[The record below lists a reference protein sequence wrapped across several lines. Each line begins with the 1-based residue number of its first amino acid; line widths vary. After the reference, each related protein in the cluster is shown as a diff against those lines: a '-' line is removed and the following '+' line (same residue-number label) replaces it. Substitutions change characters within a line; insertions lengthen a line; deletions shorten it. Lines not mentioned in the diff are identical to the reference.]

1 MKTHVS
7 SSPFRQ
13 EKTYFTPSFEMI
25 SVPHEDVL
33 TSSLP
38 FARGNELP
46 YRSFGTYIGSGFL
59 EDDSD
64 FLR

>member
-7 SSPFRQ
+7 RSSFRQ
-13 EKTYFTPSFEMI
+13 EKSYLTPSFEMI
-25 SVPHEDVL
+25 SVSHEDVL

-46 YRSFGTYIGSGFL
+46 YRPFGTYSDSGFL
-59 EDDSD
+59 GDDSD
-64 FLR
+64 FRR